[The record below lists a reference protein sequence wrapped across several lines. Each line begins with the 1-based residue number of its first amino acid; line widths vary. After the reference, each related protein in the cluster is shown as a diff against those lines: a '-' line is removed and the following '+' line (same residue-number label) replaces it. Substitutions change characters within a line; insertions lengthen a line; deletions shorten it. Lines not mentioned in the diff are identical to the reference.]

1 MVLWEAYHE
10 VVWSSS
16 GRRYRGRVRVDG
28 GCGGRDAGSQ
38 LGILRPQHV
47 MESNDQR
54 VQTATGAASVVHTSA
69 PICAVICA
77 AGCAAA
83 SSMAVVGTA
92 RPDVE

>member
-1 MVLWEAYHE
+1 MVLWEAYDE

-16 GRRYRGRVRVDG
+16 GRRYRGRVGVDG

-38 LGILRPQHV
+38 LGGMRPQHV
-47 MESNDQR
+47 MESGDKC

-69 PICAVICA
+69 TICAVICT

-83 SSMAVVGTA
+83 SSMAVVGTTC
-92 RPDVE
+92 PDVE